1 MYPTFVEL
9 CNLSKTPHKLE
20 GTSIAATLA
29 GTCQGQEIARS
40 YLPHM
45 FPEYY
50 GIMNR
55 EWRYIRYKDAS
66 EELYQV
72 QKDPN
77 ELHNLAGKPKYE
89 EDMKRLD
96 EKAPKTFAQPSPK
109 RKKRDLILDG
119 ATFRRR
125 KQATGTTLFLLFS
138 TGVSAT

>member
-1 MYPTFVEL
+1 
-9 CNLSKTPHKLE
+9 
-20 GTSIAATLA
+20 
-29 GTCQGQEIARS
+29 
-40 YLPHM
+40 M